1 MSSPGW
7 EEKEDWCMV
16 VIYSHIQIYQTH
28 ISQITTPQSEMLKGS
43 LAEEEDGRREGED
56 GGGGAEGGRL
66 HGRSKR
72 KGGRGKGRGGGG

>member
-1 MSSPGW
+1 
-7 EEKEDWCMV
+7 MV

-43 LAEEEDGRREGED
+43 LAEEEGRGWGR
-56 GGGGAEGGRL
+56 GAEGGRL

-72 KGGRGKGRGGGG
+72 KGGRGKGRGGDRK